1 MAPNERGDTMATATK
16 VTIVQL
22 LQELIDGMPA
32 VFHEG
37 DEVKIKSLRDSILK
51 VRVLVGSGGNF
62 ERTNGTLVT
71 SGRATGLTKSF
82 DDFLSVSLM
91 SGMIEDESLTTII
104 KREGKGRPRKVVSE
118 DTSIDI

>member
-1 MAPNERGDTMATATK
+1 MATATK

-37 DEVKIKSLRDSILK
+37 DETKIKSLRDSILK
-51 VRVLVGSGGNF
+51 VRALIGSGGNF

-104 KREGKGRPRKVVSE
+104 KREGKGRPRKVVSD
-118 DTSIDI
+118 DTSFDI

>member
-1 MAPNERGDTMATATK
+1 MATATK

-37 DEVKIKSLRDSILK
+37 DELKIKSLRDSILK
-51 VRVLVGSGGNF
+51 VRALIGSGGNF